1 MIVIETHASQ
11 LCISSSLVML
21 AQRSPV
27 SARLVTGSR
36 ASQHILASVCTVLST
51 HGTMCSDMILAMNL
65 SNTALSCALQLNK
78 RSLLVLKLSHG
89 KASNDDALSAND
101 NTQRVVKTYHALDL
115 RAVRYCTRCAKTR
128 NAFEVCTADG
138 GKVRVRVEDADVLEQ
153 WMGALRHNMA
163 FLR

>member
-1 MIVIETHASQ
+1 VAAGAS
-11 LCISSSLVML
+11 S
-21 AQRSPV
+21 APV
-27 SARLVTGSR
+27 FRRGDAELLRPSALRN
-36 ASQHILASVCTVLST
+36 AWKP
-51 HGTMCSDMILAMNL
+51 
-65 SNTALSCALQLNK
+65 CALQLNK

-89 KASNDDALSAND
+89 KASNDDAFYAND
-101 NTQRVVKTYHALDL
+101 KTQCVVKTYHALDL

-128 NAFEVCTADG
+128 NAFEVCMADG

>member
-1 MIVIETHASQ
+1 MQA
-11 LCISSSLVML
+11 
-21 AQRSPV
+21 AP
-27 SARLVTGSR
+27 
-36 ASQHILASVCTVLST
+36 
-51 HGTMCSDMILAMNL
+51 GTQAAGMQVADAVRTLGYGVVRGALPPSEVA
-65 SNTALSCALQLNK
+65 ALSANVAAELLRPSALRNAWKPCALQLNK

-138 GKVRVRVEDADVLEQ
+138 GKVRRRTSTPLTSA
-153 WMGALRHNMA
+153 GLR
-163 FLR
+163 